1 MTASPT
7 PTPWTVDSTDH
18 HAWAKEFLRRG
29 LGPEM
34 LETWFKNAMQA
45 ARNAV
50 IATHQRDLQQMRDLR
65 GNSVIPML
73 LDDGTSY
80 VCSSMAGGARSTDGA
95 PNHLVLTIARPGRGA
110 SQDVRYVQEAI
121 VADHQKMIHGYRLAH
136 TRLTEARAAGAL
148 TDGSWLDRI
157 AVALTG
163 ESMAPEP
170 PPPAAVA
177 PASEG

>member
-7 PTPWTVDSTDH
+7 PPWTVDSTDH

-45 ARNAV
+45 ARAAERNAAAADQAKV
-50 IATHQRDLQQMRDLR
+50 AAA
-65 GNSVIPML
+65 GGSVLPMV
-73 LDDGTSY
+73 LDDGTTY
-80 VCSSMAGGARSTDGA
+80 VCSSIAGGARSTGNA
-95 PNHLVLTIARPGRGA
+95 PDDLVLTISRPG
-110 SQDVRYVQEAI
+110 QDSLHVTYLQAKLVD
-121 VADHQKMIHGYRLAH
+121 DHTKMIRGYRLAH

-148 TDGSWLDRI
+148 TDGSWLDCI

-163 ESMAPEP
+163 ESMAPEL
-170 PPPAAVA
+170 PPPAAA
-177 PASEG
+177 PANEG